1 LYFSAKINRL
11 SLFFYN
17 LFLLLYRFGIN
28 IASLWNA
35 KAKKWVQGRKS
46 TMYDVR
52 CTKEKISHSPL
63 TTHSS
68 PIIWM
73 HCASVGEFEQGRPII
88 EKLKAEN
95 SNLKIVLT
103 FFSPSG
109 YEACIN
115 YKDVDAVFYLPIDGK
130 KNAKQFLDI
139 IQPTLVLWVKY
150 EYWFYYLQELKY
162 RNIPTILISG
172 IFRDNQPFFKWY
184 GKLWQQMLHCF
195 TFLFVQN
202 EESKELL
209 STIKIHN
216 NVAVSGDTR
225 LDRVTAIAA
234 NFTSLPLIEKFCG
247 DSKVFVAGSTWE
259 EDEEELI
266 HYVKTHPQIKFIIA
280 PHEVDEQ
287 NIKDVQKGF
296 QNSILYSQLST
307 FNFQLTTHNCLIID
321 NIGILSRLYYYADV
335 TYVGG
340 GFGSDGVH
348 NVLEAAVY
356 GKPILF
362 GTVYQKYIEAVD
374 LVEYGGA
381 ISIND
386 ALHLEKYLDNLFFNA
401 DEAEKM
407 GVAAQKYVQEN
418 GGATEKIVNYIYENR
433 LLIN

>member
-17 LFLLLYRFGIN
+17 LFLWLYRFGIN

-35 KAKKWVQGRKS
+35 KAKKWGQGRKS
-46 TMYDVR
+46 TMYDVQS
-52 CTKEKISHSPL
+52 KMEKIRYSLL
-63 TTHSS
+63 TTHYS

-95 SNLKIVLT
+95 ENLKIVLT

-109 YEACIN
+109 YETCKN
-115 YKDVDAVFYLPIDGK
+115 YKGVDAVFYLPMDSK
-130 KNAKQFLDI
+130 KNAQQFLDAI
-139 IQPTLVLWVKY
+139 KPTLVLWVKY
-150 EYWFYYLQELKY
+150 EYWFYYLQELKR
-162 RNIPTILISG
+162 RNIPAILVSG

-184 GKLWQQMLHCF
+184 GTLWKQMLHCF

-202 EESKELL
+202 EESKKLL
-209 STIKIHN
+209 SNIHIKE
-216 NVAVSGDTR
+216 NVVVSGDTR
-225 LDRVTAIAA
+225 FDRVCAIAD
-234 NFTSLPLIEKFCG
+234 NFIALPLVEKFCG
-247 DSKVFVAGSTWE
+247 DSNVFVAGSTWE

-280 PHEVDEQ
+280 PHEVDEST
-287 NIKDVQKGF
+287 IKDVQKEF
-296 QNSILYSQLST
+296 PSSILYSQLST
-307 FNFQLTTHNCLIID
+307 TNHQPPTTNCLIID
-321 NIGILSRLYYYADV
+321 NIGMLSRLYYYADV

-356 GKPILF
+356 GKPVLF
-362 GTVYQKYIEAVD
+362 GPVYQKYIEAVD
-374 LVEYGGA
+374 LIECGA
-381 ISIND
+381 AICIND
-386 ALHLEKYLDNLFFNA
+386 ALQLEKCLNNLFLNA
-401 DEAEKM
+401 NEVEKM
-407 GVAAQKYVQEN
+407 GERAKKYVQEN
-418 GGATEKIVNYIYENR
+418 KGATEKIVNDVYENR